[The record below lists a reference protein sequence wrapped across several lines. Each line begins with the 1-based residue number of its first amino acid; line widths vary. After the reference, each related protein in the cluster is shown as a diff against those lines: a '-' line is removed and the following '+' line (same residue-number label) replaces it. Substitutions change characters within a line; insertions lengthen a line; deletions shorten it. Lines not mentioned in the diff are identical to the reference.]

1 MAINVNKHNN
11 LPTKLNVPENVHVN
25 AVCSVLP
32 IVGDHIYQSFKSV
45 TGTTKTIEL
54 GTGSPAPVQVM

>member
-1 MAINVNKHNN
+1 MTINVNKNNN
-11 LPTKLNVPENVHVN
+11 LPKKKNVLENVHVN

-32 IVGDHIYQSFKSV
+32 LVGDHIYQSLKSV

>member
-1 MAINVNKHNN
+1 MTINVNKAQQFTNKIKCSWKC
-11 LPTKLNVPENVHVN
+11 T
-25 AVCSVLP
+25 CSVLP
-32 IVGDHIYQSFKSV
+32 IVGDHIYQSFKFV